1 MQSRGKTTTHAEHF
15 VLFRKFILNQLERLN
30 PFVKM
35 VGAQVRNLFLFF
47 HTYLPEGLLGSLSS
61 NASSKPMAKKMS
73 ALDGLTYGFVL
84 AGF

>member
-1 MQSRGKTTTHAEHF
+1 
-15 VLFRKFILNQLERLN
+15 
-30 PFVKM
+30 
-35 VGAQVRNLFLFF
+35 
-47 HTYLPEGLLGSLSS
+47 LPEGPLGSLSS